1 MELNGTIH
9 LIGQTETVG
18 NNGFT
23 KRQLVIATSE
33 QYVQY
38 IPIDFV
44 KDKTSVLDNFKL
56 GDNVTVSVN
65 VRGSEYNGKYYVNL
79 QGWKINKSAN
89 DVAVNEPVFEMTSV
103 LNKKEE
109 EHDDLPF

>member
-1 MELNGTIH
+1 MELNGSVH

-44 KDKTSVLDNFKL
+44 KDKTSVLDNFKV
-56 GDNVTVSVN
+56 GDNVTVSIN

-89 DVAVNEPVFEMTSV
+89 DVAVNEPVFETTAV
-103 LNKKEE
+103 INQPEN
-109 EHDDLPF
+109 DLPF

>member
-1 MELNGTIH
+1 MQIIGKVH

-23 KRQLVIATSE
+23 KRQIVIATTE

-44 KDKTSVLDNFKL
+44 KDKCSILDSYKV
-56 GDNVTVSVN
+56 GQEVTVDVN
-65 VRGSEYNGKYYVNL
+65 VRGSEYNGKFYVNL
-79 QGWKINKSAN
+79 QGWKINTVQGNVQA
-89 DVAVNEPVFEMTSV
+89 SV
-103 LNKKEE
+103 QQTESLV
-109 EHDDLPF
+109 DDNLPF

>member
-1 MELNGTIH
+1 MELVGKVH
-9 LIGQTETVG
+9 AIGQTEEVG

-44 KDKTSVLDNFKL
+44 KDKTSLLDAFKV
-56 GDNVTVSVN
+56 GEEVSVSIN
-65 VRGSEYNGKYYVNL
+65 IRGNEYNGKYYVNL
-79 QGWKINKSAN
+79 NGWKISKVSNAN
-89 DVAVNEPVFEMTSV
+89 NVEVNDPQPIGADNEP
-103 LNKKEE
+103 
-109 EHDDLPF
+109 DDLAF

>member
-9 LIGQTETVG
+9 LIGQTETIG

-44 KDKTSVLDNFKL
+44 KDKTSVLDNFKV

-89 DVAVNEPVFEMTSV
+89 DVSVNEPVFETTAV
-103 LNKKEE
+103 INQ
-109 EHDDLPF
+109 DDSGLPF

>member
-1 MELNGTIH
+1 MELNGSVH

-44 KDKTSVLDNFKL
+44 KDKTSVLDNFKV

-89 DVAVNEPVFEMTSV
+89 DVAVNEPVFETTAV
-103 LNKKEE
+103 INQVD
-109 EHDDLPF
+109 DDLPF

>member
-1 MELNGTIH
+1 MELNGAVH
-9 LIGQTETVG
+9 LIGQTETIG

-38 IPIDFV
+38 VPIDFV
-44 KDKTSVLDNFKL
+44 KDKTTILDSYKV
-56 GDNVTVSVN
+56 GDNVRVSVN

-79 QGWKINKSAN
+79 QGWRIEKTQS
-89 DVAVNEPVFEMTSV
+89 EPVFNGNDNLGAEGPD
-103 LNKKEE
+103 NP
-109 EHDDLPF
+109 LPF

>member
-44 KDKTSVLDNFKL
+44 KDKTSVLDNFKV
-56 GDNVTVSVN
+56 GDNVNVSVN

-89 DVAVNEPVFEMTSV
+89 DVSVNEPVFETTAV
-103 LNKKEE
+103 INQPEN
-109 EHDDLPF
+109 DLPF

>member
-1 MELNGTIH
+1 MEINGSVH

-23 KRQLVIATSE
+23 KRQLVVAKEE

-38 IPIDFV
+38 VPIDFV
-44 KDKTSVLDNFKL
+44 KDKTSILDNYNV
-56 GDNVTVSVN
+56 GDKVSVSVN

-79 QGWKINKSAN
+79 QGWKISKTENATEQQPIF
-89 DVAVNEPVFEMTSV
+89 EPADKINQPE
-103 LNKKEE
+103 
-109 EHDDLPF
+109 DDLPFN

>member
-1 MELNGTIH
+1 MELNGAVH
-9 LIGQTETVG
+9 LIGQTETIG

-38 IPIDFV
+38 VPIDFV
-44 KDKTSVLDNFKL
+44 KDKTTILDNYKV
-56 GDNVTVSVN
+56 GDNVSVSVN

-79 QGWKINKSAN
+79 QGWKISKSDNPN
-89 DVAVNEPVFEMTSV
+89 DTVVQAEVI
-103 LNKKEE
+103 
-109 EHDDLPF
+109 DLPNLSQDDTGLPF

>member
-9 LIGQTETVG
+9 LIGQTETIG

-44 KDKTSVLDNFKL
+44 KDKTSVLDNFKA
-56 GDNVTVSVN
+56 GDNVTVSIN

-89 DVAVNEPVFEMTSV
+89 DVSVNEPVFETTAV
-103 LNKKEE
+103 INQPEN
-109 EHDDLPF
+109 DLPF

>member
-1 MELNGTIH
+1 MELNGSVH

-44 KDKTSVLDNFKL
+44 KDKTSVLDNFKV
-56 GDNVTVSVN
+56 GDNVTVSIN

-89 DVAVNEPVFEMTSV
+89 DVAVNEPVFETTAV
-103 LNKKEE
+103 INQVE
-109 EHDDLPF
+109 DDLPFS

>member
-1 MELNGTIH
+1 MELNGAVH

-44 KDKTSVLDNFKL
+44 KDKTSVLDNFKV

-79 QGWKINKSAN
+79 QGWKISKGAN
-89 DVAVNEPVFEMTSV
+89 DVQVNEPVFETTST
-103 LNKKEE
+103 LNEA
-109 EHDDLPF
+109 DPLPF

>member
-1 MELNGTIH
+1 MELNGVVH
-9 LIGQTETVG
+9 LIGQTETIG

-38 IPIDFV
+38 VAIDFV
-44 KDKTSVLDNFKL
+44 KDKTTILDNYKV
-56 GDNVTVSVN
+56 GDNVNVSVN

-79 QGWKINKSAN
+79 QGWKISKTESAP
-89 DVAVNEPVFEMTSV
+89 EPVFSGNEN
-103 LNKKEE
+103 LGAEQEDPN
-109 EHDDLPF
+109 LPF

>member
-44 KDKTSVLDNFKL
+44 KDKTSVLDNFKV

-89 DVAVNEPVFEMTSV
+89 DVAVNEPVFETTSV
-103 LNKKEE
+103 INQV
-109 EHDDLPF
+109 DDNLPF

>member
-1 MELNGTIH
+1 MELNGSVH

-44 KDKTSVLDNFKL
+44 KDKTSVLDNFKV
-56 GDNVTVSVN
+56 GDNVNVSVN

-89 DVAVNEPVFEMTSV
+89 DVAVNEPVFETTAV
-103 LNKKEE
+103 INQ
-109 EHDDLPF
+109 DDSGLPF

>member
-23 KRQLVIATSE
+23 KRQLVIATQE

-44 KDKTSVLDNFKL
+44 KDKTSVLDNFKV

-89 DVAVNEPVFEMTSV
+89 DVAVNEPVFETTAV
-103 LNKKEE
+103 INQ
-109 EHDDLPF
+109 DDSGLPF

>member
-1 MELNGTIH
+1 MELNGAVH

-44 KDKTSVLDNFKL
+44 KDKTSVLDNFKV

-79 QGWKINKSAN
+79 QGWKISKTDAN
-89 DVAVNEPVFEMTSV
+89 NVMVNDAQVFEPAPALV
-103 LNKKEE
+103 EPEN
-109 EHDDLPF
+109 DLPF

>member
-44 KDKTSVLDNFKL
+44 KDKTSVLDNFKV

-89 DVAVNEPVFEMTSV
+89 DVAVNEPVFETNSV
-103 LNKKEE
+103 INQ
-109 EHDDLPF
+109 DDSGLPF

>member
-44 KDKTSVLDNFKL
+44 KDKTSVLDNFKV

-89 DVAVNEPVFEMTSV
+89 DVAVNEPVFETTAV
-103 LNKKEE
+103 INQPEN
-109 EHDDLPF
+109 DLPF

>member
-1 MELNGTIH
+1 MELNGAVH

-38 IPIDFV
+38 VPIDFV
-44 KDKTSVLDNFKL
+44 KDKTTILDNYKV

-65 VRGSEYNGKYYVNL
+65 VRESEYNGKYYVNL
-79 QGWKINKSAN
+79 QGWKISKTESAPETVFN
-89 DVAVNEPVFEMTSV
+89 GNENLGAEDQNNP
-103 LNKKEE
+103 
-109 EHDDLPF
+109 LPF

>member
-1 MELNGTIH
+1 MELNGSVH

-44 KDKTSVLDNFKL
+44 KDKTSVLDNFKA
-56 GDNVTVSVN
+56 GDNVTVSIN

-89 DVAVNEPVFEMTSV
+89 DVAVNEPVFETTAV
-103 LNKKEE
+103 INQVE
-109 EHDDLPF
+109 DDLPFS

>member
-44 KDKTSVLDNFKL
+44 KDKTSVLDNFKA
-56 GDNVTVSVN
+56 GDNVTVSIN

-89 DVAVNEPVFEMTSV
+89 DVSVNEPVFETTAV
-103 LNKKEE
+103 INQPEN
-109 EHDDLPF
+109 DLPF

>member
-1 MELNGTIH
+1 MELNGSVH

-44 KDKTSVLDNFKL
+44 KDKTSVLDNFKV

-65 VRGSEYNGKYYVNL
+65 VRGLEYNGKYYVNL

-89 DVAVNEPVFEMTSV
+89 DVNVNEPVFEMTSV
-103 LNKKEE
+103 LNKVE
-109 EHDDLPF
+109 DDLPF